1 MAQCD
6 SMLLSKMQ
14 SLIGLLLHSK
24 RPELNPREILKVA
37 RPPGFLPGYQQDSS
51 EFLGYLLDKLH
62 EQEKKIT
69 IGDIEESKSIKSE
82 ESANEEKMGRDATNL
97 KKYLNRED
105 LSSEGIELELA
116 MPDHSYCDKNF
127 KHLTDDEDEGPVNF
141 VDDAIEGAD
150 FAGNLKGL
158 LHCYFLTNLYYKI
171 FFICIKSCQLPDFST
186 KQNHRQHFYAE

>member
-1 MAQCD
+1 MFVLFRFSREILLAQCD
-6 SMLLSKMQ
+6 SMILSKMQ

-62 EQEKKIT
+62 EQEKKVVT
-69 IGDIEESKSIKSE
+69 NGDIEESKSIKSE
-82 ESANEEKMGRDATNL
+82 ESAKEEKMERDATNL

-105 LSSEGIELELA
+105 LSSEGIELELT

-127 KHLTDDEDEGPVNF
+127 EHLTDDEDDGAVNF
-141 VDDAIEGAD
+141 VDAAEGVSIND
-150 FAGNLKGL
+150 LAGNFKG
-158 LHCYFLTNLYYKI
+158 K
-171 FFICIKSCQLPDFST
+171 
-186 KQNHRQHFYAE
+186 